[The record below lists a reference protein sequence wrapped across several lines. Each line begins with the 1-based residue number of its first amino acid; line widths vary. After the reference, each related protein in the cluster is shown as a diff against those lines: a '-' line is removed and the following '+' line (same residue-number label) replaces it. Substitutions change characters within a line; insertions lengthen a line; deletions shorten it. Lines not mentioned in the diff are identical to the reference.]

1 MNSGECLIEHD
12 GVVFGRLMR
21 FLRSEYRIRGY
32 QEVITPMVF
41 NKDLW
46 ETSGHWQNYKEDM
59 FIVTSGIHGHA
70 NCSHGHNDAD
80 NKERD
85 EVRCIYIVCC
95 VLFCSFS

>member
-1 MNSGECLIEHD
+1 
-12 GVVFGRLMR
+12 
-21 FLRSEYRIRGY
+21 
-32 QEVITPMVF
+32 MVF

-59 FIVTSGIHGHA
+59 FIVSPGIQGHGHA

-85 EVRCIYIVCC
+85 EVSSR
-95 VLFCSFS
+95 